1 MTPEDKMLNLLGLSL
16 RAGKLITGEEMTI
29 KSIQK
34 NKSLACP
41 QYMLYKRACIGKG
54 TNIKLP

>member
-34 NKSLACP
+34 NEAVF
-41 QYMLYKRACIGKG
+41 
-54 TNIKLP
+54 

>member
-34 NKSLACP
+34 NEAVFVLCATDCS
-41 QYMLYKRACIGKG
+41 
-54 TNIKLP
+54 T